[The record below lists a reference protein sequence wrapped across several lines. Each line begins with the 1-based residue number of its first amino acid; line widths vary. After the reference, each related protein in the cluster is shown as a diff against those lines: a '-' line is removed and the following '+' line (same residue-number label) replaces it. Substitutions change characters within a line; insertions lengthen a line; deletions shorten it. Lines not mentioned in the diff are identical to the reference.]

1 MAWLPHPAQLIG
13 IAGLLMSIA
22 ATIHVLLKKEN
33 ELSAIAWLGIVWLVP
48 FLGCFLY
55 WSFGINRVRRRARLL
70 RQGRKDGDQNPSEAN
85 NSFLSDAGPVA
96 LDIPAELP
104 ARWYGLHRLI
114 ASVTGMPLR
123 GGHQCQVLINGD
135 ETYPAMLTAIEQAQ
149 HSVAL
154 ATFIF
159 GNDSWGQRFVAA
171 LNAARERGVA
181 VRVLVDGMGRYYSW
195 PTIGKALEQY
205 EIPHAWFLHSL
216 LPWRMGYV
224 NLRNHRKLL
233 IIDGELGFTGGL
245 NIRGHHVGSPPRSKD
260 LHFCLRGP
268 VVDSMARV
276 FAEDWY
282 YTTGEGLE
290 GSEWQRPSSAS
301 TTESTMPPQAA
312 DNDTGNALV
321 RGIPDGPDE
330 NYDHF
335 RWALL
340 AALGEA
346 QQRLF
351 ILSPYFLPDR
361 GLQDALKHAAMR
373 GVEVNILLP
382 EKNNWPFMRWAANVV
397 LPGLIEAGCRVFLT
411 PPPFDHTK
419 LMLVDHHWLLVGS
432 GNWDPRS
439 FRLNFEFNVEIYDV
453 TLALRLA
460 QHCEGLME
468 RAQRLSL
475 AQLNARSF
483 GEKLRDSLVHLW
495 SPYL

>member
-1 MAWLPHPAQLIG
+1 MHMDMSWMPHPAQLIG
-13 IAGLLMSIA
+13 LASVLMNMA

-33 ELSAIAWLGIVWLVP
+33 ELSAIAWLGMVWLVP

-55 WSFGINRVRRRARLL
+55 WAFGINRVRRRARLL
-70 RQGRKDGDQNPSEAN
+70 RQGRVNTATETTHTNQSAQASVTSPPLE
-85 NSFLSDAGPVA
+85 
-96 LDIPAELP
+96 IPTDLP

-114 ASVTGMPLR
+114 THVTGKPLYA
-123 GGHQCQVLINGD
+123 GHQCEVLLNGD
-135 ETYPAMLTAIEQAQ
+135 EAFPAMLNAIDQAQ

-159 GNDSWGQRFVAA
+159 GNDIWGQRFVAA
-171 LNAARERGVA
+171 LQRAHQRGVA
-181 VRVLVDGMGRYYSW
+181 VRVLIDGMGRYYNV
-195 PTIGKALEQY
+195 PTIGRLLKRCTFPY
-205 EIPHAWFLHSL
+205 AWFLHSF
-216 LPWRMGYV
+216 LPWKMGYV

-233 IIDGELGFTGGL
+233 IVDSEIGFTGGL
-245 NIRGHHVGSPPRSKD
+245 NIRQHHVGSPPRSKD
-260 LHFCLRGP
+260 LHFRLQGP
-268 VVDSMARV
+268 VVEQMSRV
-276 FAEDWY
+276 FADDWF
-282 YTTGEGLE
+282 YTTGEQLE
-290 GSEWQRPSSAS
+290 GKPWQPLGRANEEVP
-301 TTESTMPPQAA
+301 TTA
-312 DNDTGNALV
+312 DVGNALV

-340 AALGEA
+340 AAVGEA

-382 EKNNWPFMRWAANVV
+382 EQNNWPFMRWAANVI

-411 PPPFDHTK
+411 PPPFDHSK
-419 LMLVDHHWLLVGS
+419 LMVVDHHWLLVGS

-453 TLALRLA
+453 SLALRLA
-460 QHCEGLME
+460 QHCESLMAS
-468 RAQRLSL
+468 AQRLTL
-475 AQLNARSF
+475 RQLHERGL